1 MTLLTDRLWFGCVL
15 KRIRQL
21 LQCFLASLSDT
32 SHPYFLLSLSGASFI
47 PSSYPKFSTSLPYPC
62 SQSILPTPVATV
74 LFLDPFFQPQ
84 FLAPVPN
91 LFLFP
96 CSASL
101 FPNSAPYPCCLL
113 LFLILFSILV
123 PCSLFPSSFSLH
135 MLQPLFPTFF
145 HLPRFPASVH
155 YSCSQ
160 PLFLILA
167 SNFCC
172 LSLFPVCFNLF
183 PTPVPNLQSQLLPP
197 NGKFDCSSFCI
208 LQARVAFD
216 KKEFQKAE
224 TFLLRAQRPEL
235 SARYY
240 KVP

>member
-1 MTLLTDRLWFGCVL
+1 MLPSLAFWYIPLLFPPFIKRRLFYSE
-15 KRIRQL
+15 
-21 LQCFLASLSDT
+21 FLTQILYISCLPLFPIYFTNPCCHGFVPWPPFPT
-32 SHPYFLLSLSGASFI
+32 SV
-47 PSSYPKFSTSLPYPC
+47 PSPC
-62 SQSILPTPVATV
+62 SQPFSLPLFRILVSKLCSIPLLPTPVSNS
-74 LFLDPFFQPQ
+74 FF
-84 FLAPVPN
+84 N
-91 LFLFP
+91 P
-96 CSASL
+96 CS
-101 FPNSAPYPCCLL
+101 PP
-113 LFLILFSILV
+113 SILV